1 MNKIKHKELPVQ
13 IARYSLCFLVFAF
26 FCVVIFFLADG
37 KSMFDHN
44 DGLKQQYM
52 FFVTSGNIMR
62 TFFRNVFVDHTFE
75 FPFWNNTIGMGSD
88 ITTVC
93 NPLSNPLLY
102 VIIAFIPAEF
112 CEYAFDI
119 NVIYN
124 LYLSGFAF
132 LLFSYHKGY
141 KGYNAIAGAMVYVF
155 SATTFVVF
163 MQIGFVNNFILFPL
177 LLLASDL
184 VWNNKKSI
192 LYVIILSYCT
202 VISYYFTYIMLF
214 LLVAYCI
221 IRFFCESGR
230 SFRKFFSILG
240 RFVVLTLLSVSIGV
254 GFILPTLI
262 KISGL
267 SRLKTHYDIE
277 LLNLEVIRRFFSYGF
292 SCIQAD
298 GDALIGVSSFAVVAA
313 ICLLAS
319 KKKEPVIKWCLPLCL
334 ISFAFPFIGSVFNG
348 FNYSSLRYIFSLILC
363 VAYLVTVSFDSVKD
377 LRGKLWYLS
386 LGASLLYGVIC
397 FLFIDDYSV
406 ISAFSLI
413 ITVSLVG
420 CINIFE
426 RHLKKVREILYI
438 AVILVSCVIIGYT
451 CIHVSLSPSLMDG
464 GSVYNKVFV
473 DGGMDLRRSV
483 NDPEYRTDALT
494 TDFSAYVTNS
504 SMAAEVSGFDLYCSE
519 QSQLVE
525 DYFSSLNVLGN
536 PMEFSLSGLRGRSY
550 LELLNACRYIVRS
563 EENGTCIRAP
573 YSYEYVKT
581 DGDYSLYKAGK
592 DVSLVYFYDDVI
604 SYDTYLEMDPMM
616 RETNLMYSMVV
627 DDPVQPENDV
637 ISDLTSVHY
646 EIGKTENIVIDGNR
660 FTVGEEGGYIMLDPE
675 DIEAGQISVFLKGLT
690 NSTVNNW
697 YYRNAVA
704 LIDSDNK
711 PIVIEYSA
719 KCPTTDKYYY
729 GNDNILFS
737 FESIDEKVD
746 EICLF
751 FTNPGEYYLDEI
763 QIWSRPYEKLD
774 LTADAFYKH
783 AGIENISYDYSGNH
797 MIISATAESDKYLY
811 VAIPYSEGWKAKV
824 DGKPVQIIK
833 ANIAF
838 MAIPVTKGTHEI
850 EMTYRTPNLTKGL
863 VVSAAGI
870 MLYIG
875 YMIFEKKK
883 ILKES

>member
-13 IARYSLCFLVFAF
+13 IAKYSLCFLVFAF

-62 TFFRNVFVDHTFE
+62 VFFKNIFIDHIFE
-75 FPFWNNTIGMGSD
+75 FPVWNSSIGMGSD
-88 ITTVC
+88 INAIC
-93 NPLSNPLLY
+93 NPITNPLHYILLALIPVEY
-102 VIIAFIPAEF
+102 TEHAFNFI
-112 CEYAFDI
+112 
-119 NVIYN
+119 VIYN

-132 LLFSYHKGY
+132 LLFAYQKGY
-141 KGYNAIAGAMVYVF
+141 KGFNAIAGAIIYVF
-155 SATTFVVF
+155 SATTFVLF
-163 MQIGFVNNFILFPL
+163 MQVGFSSYFILFPL
-177 LLLASDL
+177 LLFGTDKAWKNDR
-184 VWNNKKSI
+184 SI
-192 LYVIILSYCT
+192 LYVLILTYSM
-202 VISYYFTYIMLF
+202 VVSYYYTYMMLI

-221 IRFFCESGR
+221 IRFFCEEGR
-230 SFRKFFSILG
+230 SLKKLFTLLG
-240 RFVVLTLLSVSIGV
+240 RFVILTLLSLSIGI
-254 GFILPTLI
+254 GMILPKLI
-262 KISGL
+262 RISGL

-277 LLNLEVIRRFFSYGF
+277 ILNLEVIKRFFSYGF
-292 SCIQAD
+292 ACIQAD
-298 GDALIGVSSFAVVAA
+298 GDALIGVSSFAAVAA

-319 KKKEPVIKWCLPLCL
+319 KKKEPVIKWCLSLCL
-334 ISFAFPFIGSVFNG
+334 ISFAFPFIGSVLNG
-348 FNYSSLRYIFSLILC
+348 FNYSSLRYIFSLIFC
-363 VAYLVTVSFDSVKD
+363 VAYLVTVSFDSVKI

-386 LGASLLYGVIC
+386 LGVSLLYAVIC
-397 FLFIDDYSV
+397 FLFIDDYAV

-413 ITVSLVG
+413 ITVTLVG
-420 CINIFE
+420 CINHFE
-426 RHLKKVREILYI
+426 RHLKKAREILYF
-438 AVILVSCVIIGYT
+438 AVILFSCVIIGYT
-451 CIHVSLSPSLMDG
+451 CIHVSLSPSLMDS

-473 DGGMDLRRSV
+473 DGGMDLRRSI
-483 NDPEYRTDALT
+483 NDPDYRSDVIT
-494 TDFSAYVTNS
+494 TDFNAYVTNS

-563 EENGTCIRAP
+563 EEDTCIRVP
-573 YSYEYVKT
+573 YSYEYVNT
-581 DGDYSLYKAGK
+581 DGDFSLYQTGK

-604 SYDTYLEMDPMM
+604 SYDTYSEMDPLM

-627 DDPVQPENDV
+627 DDPGQPENNV
-637 ISDLTSVHY
+637 VSDLTSVPFK
-646 EIGKTENIVIDGNR
+646 IGKTENIFIDGNK
-660 FTVGEEGGYIMLDPE
+660 FTVGEDGGYIMLDPE

-729 GNDNILFS
+729 GNDNVLFS

-746 EICLF
+746 KICLF
-751 FTNPGEYYLDEI
+751 FTNPGEFFLDDI
-763 QIWSRPYEKLD
+763 QIWSRPYEKQGQ
-774 LTADAFYKH
+774 TVDAFYKH
-783 AGIENISYDYSGNH
+783 AGMDNISYDYSGNH
-797 MIISATAESDKYLY
+797 LNISATAESGKYLF

-824 DGKPVQIIK
+824 DGEPVQIIK

-838 MAIPVTKGTHEI
+838 MAIPVTEGSHNI

-870 MLYIG
+870 ILYIG
-875 YMIFEKKK
+875 YMIYEKKK
-883 ILKES
+883 RLKET